1 MARCQ
6 DLAKLG
12 VLSVILRNDPSP
24 SQVQNVFS
32 ILCMFEI
39 LGNFKD
45 GGRGLGD
52 YSRGGLVT
60 ALTCHICRAIRPHG
74 VLTCLFPETCHSMV
88 NQAWQA
94 SDLFTGERTK
104 AWRGGVTSPRP
115 HKVGGSTLTLSC
127 VSGETS
133 KGQGMSREGLPP
145 CKNPSSSI
153 CGPLL
158 FLLSI
163 KDTME
168 NIEKHKEENKSHL
181 WFSLSYFLSQLY

>member
-1 MARCQ
+1 M
-6 DLAKLG
+6 
-12 VLSVILRNDPSP
+12 
-24 SQVQNVFS
+24 
-32 ILCMFEI
+32 
-39 LGNFKD
+39 
-45 GGRGLGD
+45 
-52 YSRGGLVT
+52 
-60 ALTCHICRAIRPHG
+60 CRAIRPHS
-74 VLTCLFPETCHSMV
+74 VLTCLFPETCHGGV
-88 NQAWQA
+88 NRAWQA

-115 HKVGGSTLTLSC
+115 RKVGRSTLSC

-168 NIEKHKEENKSHL
+168 NTEKHKEENKSHL
-181 WFSLSYFLSQLY
+181 WFSLSYFLSQLYWAIGNSHTKNSPVLNVQQYLNSRGPICLSPRPVSIYESALQRRKRLFTNLNNYDYNKGFGNH